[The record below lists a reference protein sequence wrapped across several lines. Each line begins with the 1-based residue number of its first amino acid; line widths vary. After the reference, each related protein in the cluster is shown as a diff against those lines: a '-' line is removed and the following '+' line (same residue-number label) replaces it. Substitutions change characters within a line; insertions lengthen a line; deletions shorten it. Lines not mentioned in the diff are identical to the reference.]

1 MSPAAN
7 ISRVIALAP
16 LPVGLDTS
24 PMEAR
29 LVSELRREPGWQ
41 FEPKWDAF
49 CCLAFWANDE
59 VELGAKSGT
68 SLTRYF
74 PEMVSLLRGVK
85 PQHFV
90 VDGELAIQ
98 IDKSLSFDALP
109 MRLHLRGKQ
118 EAFRSLFR
126 RMRN

>member
-1 MSPAAN
+1 
-7 ISRVIALAP
+7 V
-16 LPVGLDTS
+16 
-24 PMEAR
+24 
-29 LVSELRREPGWQ
+29 
-41 FEPKWDAF
+41 
-49 CCLAFWANDE
+49 
-59 VELGAKSGT
+59 AKSGT